1 MKQVQWFARPGIVL
15 SLLSLLIL
23 MTVLFT
29 KTAVNGRDGD
39 PRLTTTSADP
49 LGAKLFYL
57 LAQRMGYSVR
67 RELKSVVPADPKT
80 IFAVLDPTVGLE
92 AREVHGILNHVRAGG
107 ALLVVLGARTK
118 LLSDSLKISV
128 EGVPRFASES
138 GSRRPVCKEP
148 ETFLTNGMWFGA
160 PTLLSIKISD
170 SLRVN
175 PEVFVSVNGKPYR
188 AGGGFEKLPAVI
200 GIPYGSG
207 RIVIA
212 SDPDVL
218 RNDALRICGYWLDLP
233 MVAALN
239 YLADRGGANRRN
251 LVFDEF
257 HQGSAARVTSGSI
270 MRRYLTETR
279 SGNTILQVCI
289 AGLVLLLAAATR
301 VLPPRDDTQV
311 ERRSPLEHVD
321 ALARAYA
328 QVGATRTGALRLVRG
343 LQRRVGGARRASARV
358 NDDAFLTRIAD
369 SVPTVKADVT
379 LVRNALSHTIT
390 AREFVEVGNAIARIE
405 AALTKT

>member
-1 MKQVQWFARPGIVL
+1 MKQPQWFARPGIVL
-15 SLLSLLIL
+15 SLLALLIL
-23 MTVLFT
+23 LTVLFT
-29 KTAVNGRDGD
+29 KTTVNGRNGD
-39 PRLTTTSADP
+39 PRLTTTSAEP

-67 RELKSVVPADPKT
+67 REQTATIPADPKT
-80 IFAVLDPTVGLE
+80 IFAVLDPTIELE
-92 AREVHGILNHVRAGG
+92 AREVHNILNHVRSGG
-107 ALLVVLGARTK
+107 ALLVTLGNRTR
-118 LLSDSLKISV
+118 LLSDSLKVSV
-128 EGVPRFASES
+128 EGVPRLASES
-138 GSRRPVCKEP
+138 VMRRKQCKEP
-148 ETFLTNGMWFGA
+148 ETFSTNGLWFGA
-160 PTLLSIKISD
+160 PTLLGLKLSD
-170 SLRVN
+170 SLRAT
-175 PEVFVSVNGKPYR
+175 PEVFVSVSGR
-188 AGGGFEKLPAVI
+188 IRERGRSFESQPVVI

-218 RNDALRICGYWLDLP
+218 RNDALRVCRYWLDLP
-233 MVAALN
+233 MVAALK
-239 YLADRGGANRRN
+239 YLADSDGANRRN

-257 HQGSAARVTSGSI
+257 HQGKGARAASRGIV
-270 MRRYLTETR
+270 MRYLTETQ
-279 SGNTILQVCI
+279 SGNAILQVCI
-289 AGLVLLLAAATR
+289 AGLVLLLAGATR

-343 LQRRVGGARRASARV
+343 LQRRVGGVRRLSSRV
-358 NDDAFLTRIAD
+358 NDDAFLMRVAD
-369 SVPTVKADVT
+369 SAPTVKADVN
-379 LVRNALSHTIT
+379 LVRNALSSTVS